1 MTDAELWATWRL
13 WMAVAVVVVLVAAG
27 LLIVIWMTARGIRQE
42 ALRALAAVQAI
53 QNNTQ
58 SIWALQA
65 TNDVA
70 SHMADTVEA
79 IQAKGGALVQALEGR
94 TVGHHAE

>member
-1 MTDAELWATWRL
+1 MTDAELWAAWRL
-13 WMAVAVVVVLVAAG
+13 WMAVALIVVLVAAV
-27 LLIVIWMTARGIRQE
+27 LLIVVWRLARGIRHE
-42 ALRALAAVQAI
+42 ALRALAAVEAI
-53 QNNTQ
+53 QKNTQ

-79 IQAKGGALVQALEGR
+79 IRAKGGALAEALEGR
-94 TVGHHAE
+94 TVERHAN